1 VNNFKPTINPVKY
14 RILFILI
21 LSPFLGFAQERGVGI
36 RLGEPFALTYKDFI
50 EDYLSYEVM
59 LGSGGVNGSNYYKR
73 SFENNPP
80 NSNAFYL
87 SHAASRGVNLNFRMA
102 LHEDITDTFEITAGY
117 LLGYAGAGVQLRT
130 TRVSYIYQPGPVVA
144 GPVLSED
151 RSNLDIGPEVFAGAE
166 YYFDDLPIS
175 IFAEVG
181 VFLELID
188 RINFRG
194 QGGIGIRY
202 LF

>member
-1 VNNFKPTINPVKY
+1 MINPVKY

-21 LSPFLGFAQERGVGI
+21 LLPFLGLSQERGVGI
-36 RLGEPFALTYKDFI
+36 RLGEPFSITYKDFL

-59 LGSGGVNGSNYYKR
+59 VGSGGINGPNYYQR
-73 SFENNPP
+73 SFDNNPP

-87 SHAASRGVNLNFRMA
+87 SHSASRGVNLNFRMA
-102 LHEDITDTFEITAGY
+102 LHEDITDTFEITEGY

-130 TRVSYIYQPGPVVA
+130 TRVSYVYQPGALA
-144 GPVLSED
+144 GPVLGED
-151 RSNLDIGPEVFAGAE
+151 RTNLDIGPEVFAGAE
-166 YYFDDLPIS
+166 YYFDETPFS
-175 IFAEVG
+175 VFVEVG
-181 VFLELID
+181 MFLELID

-194 QGGIGIRY
+194 QGGIGVRY

>member
-1 VNNFKPTINPVKY
+1 MKY
-14 RILFILI
+14 RILFILVF
-21 LSPFLGFAQERGVGI
+21 LPFLGFSQERGVGI
-36 RLGEPFALTYKDFI
+36 RLGEPFSITYKDFL

-59 LGSGGVNGSNYYKR
+59 VGSGGVNGSNYYQR

-102 LHEDITDTFEITAGY
+102 LHEDITDTFEITEGY

-130 TRVSYIYQPGPVVA
+130 TRVNYAYQPGLQTVV
-144 GPVLSED
+144 LTEE
-151 RSNLDIGPEVFAGAE
+151 RTNLDIGPEAFAGAE
-166 YYFDDLPIS
+166 YYFDETPIS
-175 IFAEVG
+175 VFVEVG
-181 VFLELID
+181 MFLELID
-188 RINFRG
+188 RINVKG
-194 QGGIGIRY
+194 QGGIGVRY